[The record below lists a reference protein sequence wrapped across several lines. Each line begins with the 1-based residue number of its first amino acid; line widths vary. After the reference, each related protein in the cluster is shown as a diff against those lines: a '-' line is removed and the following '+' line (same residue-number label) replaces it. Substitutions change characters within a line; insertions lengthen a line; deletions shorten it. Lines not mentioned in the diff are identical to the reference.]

1 MIDIKQARLAYDSK
15 SGAYIDDAP
24 NFACFSPAYVY
35 TNECVRTAL
44 RALKPEKG
52 ARVLSVAASGDQPLF
67 YKLAGASLVDTFD
80 ISFNA
85 KMMMDIKT
93 TAIQH
98 LDRMDC
104 LYLLGRI
111 NRGFEI
117 SDIEQYKKIAEFM
130 PADTR
135 GYIECMRGAKLVR
148 TGGMLDLCLNSG
160 EYDSLRESVKT
171 PFEFKWTDL
180 TDLSQHLTQEYDQIY
195 LSNILQYNTSPEYT
209 LRIANELM
217 LHLSAGGKI
226 LLNVAPFFYGDEII
240 AVKKLDADLRK
251 RDVGYV
257 NIMRDSHQVMAIL
270 QKNR

>member
-15 SGAYIDDAP
+15 SGVYIDDAP

-44 RALKPEKG
+44 RALNPEQG

-67 YKLAGASLVDTFD
+67 YKLAGASQVDTFD

-98 LDRMDC
+98 LDRLDC
-104 LYLLGRI
+104 IYLWGRI
-111 NRGFEI
+111 NRGYEI
-117 SDIEQYKKIAEFM
+117 SDIAQYKKIAEFM

-135 GYIECMRGAKLVR
+135 GYIECMRGAQLVR
-148 TGGMLDLCLNSG
+148 TGGMLDLCL
-160 EYDSLRESVKT
+160 ESKEFDNLKKSVNA

-180 TDLSQHLTQEYDQIY
+180 SDLSRHLTQEYDQMY
-195 LSNILQYNTSPEYT
+195 LSNILQYNTSPEYM
-209 LRIANELM
+209 LRVANDLM
-217 LHLSAGGKI
+217 AHLSVGGKI
-226 LLNVAPFFYGDEII
+226 LLNVAPFFYGDELI
-240 AVKKLDADLRK
+240 ALKTLDADLRK